1 VDFAFLKGCS
11 VEEKSVKARWV
22 RWAQVFLLVV
32 GLVLV
37 GIYGIA
43 KVHKN
48 VISRAAIED
57 VRASQAVSPDTTSQS
72 ARTIEMATP
81 DFSLWSP
88 VRVKEFKSAI
98 AQHMPSAVGILR
110 VPKLGIEAPI
120 FEGTDDLTL
129 NRGVGHIAGTDPL
142 GGSGNTGIA
151 GHRDGFFRG
160 LKDVKVGDRIEI
172 ETRSKPLAYVVDR
185 VVIVSPDDVSVLQGQ
200 GRPALTLVTC
210 YPFYVLGSAPKRFIV
225 EAEIIQAEQ
234 HGI

>member
-1 VDFAFLKGCS
+1 
-11 VEEKSVKARWV
+11 
-22 RWAQVFLLVV
+22 LVA

-43 KVHKN
+43 TAHKT
-48 VISRAAIED
+48 IASRVAIEE
-57 VRASQAVSPDTTSQS
+57 VRASQAVSPEPTNQNP
-72 ARTIEMATP
+72 RMIPMATP

-88 VRVKEFKSAI
+88 ARVAQFKSAI
-98 AQHMPSAVGILR
+98 AQHMPPAVGILR

-172 ETRSKPLAYVVDR
+172 ETRGKPLAYVVDR

-225 EAEIIQAEQ
+225 EAEIVQPEQ